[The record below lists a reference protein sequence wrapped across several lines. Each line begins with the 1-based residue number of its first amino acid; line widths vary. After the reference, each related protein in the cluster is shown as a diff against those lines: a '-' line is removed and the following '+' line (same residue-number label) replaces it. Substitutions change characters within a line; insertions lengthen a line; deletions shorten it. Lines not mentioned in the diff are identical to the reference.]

1 MDIYF
6 RAPVRMKH
14 VMGCIFAF
22 AAACAPAAR
31 TTAGDGRE
39 ALEAA
44 VYAVV
49 IDSLLASPRVPF
61 VVIAD
66 STWQAFGT
74 DLFGDSTAAIYRDF
88 LAINRE
94 RRSIPARLPAR
105 TGVRRLRYST
115 HARGDRF
122 AAFQR
127 FRREYAPALGFYI
140 LSRPGFS
147 ADRHQAM
154 LTILIGCEAHCTQVE
169 LVTLAWRGGRWRIT
183 EHQVVVEM

>member
-1 MDIYF
+1 
-6 RAPVRMKH
+6 MKY
-14 VMGCIFAF
+14 VVGCIFAF
-22 AAACAPAAR
+22 ATACVPAMR

-39 ALEAA
+39 ALEAT
-44 VYAVV
+44 VYAIV

-94 RRSIPARLPAR
+94 RRSVPARLPAR
-105 TGVRRLRYST
+105 TSVRRLRYST

-154 LTILIGCEAHCTQVE
+154 LTILIGCEAFCTRVDR
-169 LVTLAWRGGRWRIT
+169 VTLEWRGGRWRVT
-183 EHQVVVEM
+183 DRDTVVEM